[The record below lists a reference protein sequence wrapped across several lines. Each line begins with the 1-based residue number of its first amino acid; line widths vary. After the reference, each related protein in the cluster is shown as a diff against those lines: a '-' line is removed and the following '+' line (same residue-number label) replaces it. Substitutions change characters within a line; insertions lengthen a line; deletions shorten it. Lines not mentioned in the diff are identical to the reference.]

1 MLDET
6 TSSLEKETEKKII
19 KTIIKLQK
27 NKTIILISHNQEIIN
42 QCDNIFLIENR
53 KIIKKK

>member
-53 KIIKKK
+53 KIIKRS